1 MSLARAHTDEYPF
14 VLAAGERRAY
24 NANQVYRD
32 PDWRKQDRNG
42 ALRIHPADAS
52 RLGLTTGDPAVCQ
65 SRRGAV
71 PVEILVDEAVQRGV
85 VSLPHGFG
93 MLYTNAQGE
102 LEQNGPAVNVLTASE
117 DRDPIAG
124 TPWHK
129 HVRVNIESIP
139 LCGGRNA

>member
-1 MSLARAHTDEYPF
+1 M
-14 VLAAGERRAY
+14 
-24 NANQVYRD
+24 YRD

-42 ALRIHPADAS
+42 ALRIHPADAT
-52 RLGLTTGDPAVCQ
+52 RLGLATGDAALCR

-71 PVEILVDEAVQRGV
+71 RVEVLVDETVQLGV

-93 MLYTNAQGE
+93 MLYTTAQGA

-129 HVRVNIESIP
+129 HVRVSIESIP
-139 LCGGRNA
+139 NGGRNV